1 MSKVKRITKVNGKLP
16 PYHGKLVPLPDGRKY
31 YLAYGSNLNVKAMA
45 SRCPD
50 AKPVCS
56 LILVG
61 CRLVFRGVADLE
73 YDSDGRA
80 AVGVWDISEADER
93 KLDGYEGYPN
103 FYQKY
108 DIPLTKTV
116 KALCYL
122 MVDRDGIMPPSA
134 YYASVLRDGYR
145 HFGLAPKFLDDAVT
159 FAYTDKTPTE
169 QTRARRKRQL
179 NSSHQQKLVRMPESV
194 ALARLEA
201 REQRRQERPWWAF
214 TQQEIT
220 LPVIA
225 AAAAEPV
232 QVDPDDPPPPAA
244 IDDVGRHEPREN
256 DDGYHEE
263 PMPGKWKRRNLF
275 DLDFSNRS
283 KW

>member
-1 MSKVKRITKVNGKLP
+1 MSKVKRITKVGGKKP
-16 PYHGKLVPLPDGRKY
+16 PYDGRLVPLPVGRKY
-31 YLAYGSNLNVKAMA
+31 YIAYGSNLNVKAMA
-45 SRCPD
+45 QRCPD

-73 YDSDGRA
+73 HDMEGRA
-80 AVGVWDISEADER
+80 AVGIWNISESDER

-122 MVDRDGIMPPSA
+122 MVDRDGVMPPSA

-145 HFGLAPKFLDDAVT
+145 NFGLDPKFLDDAVT
-159 FAYTDKTPTE
+159 FAYTDKSPSE

-194 ALARLEA
+194 ALARLEH

-214 TQQEIT
+214 SQQQVT
-220 LPVIA
+220 LSTIA
-225 AAAAEPV
+225 DAADADV
-232 QVDPDDPPPPAA
+232 KVDPVDPPPPSA
-244 IDDVGRHEPREN
+244 IDDAGRHEPPEN
-256 DDGYHEE
+256 DDGFKEE
-263 PMPGKWKRRNLF
+263 PMPGRWRRKNLF
-275 DLDFSNRS
+275 DLDFNKRS
-283 KW
+283 